1 MGRDL
6 GRAEHAVLDF
16 LEALGFD
23 PKNDSELRDTP
34 SRVVAAFANELL
46 RGYDVDLEALFSE
59 AAMAAVER
67 LPTARAPA
75 DSTDPTTESSA
86 EPARSHQWVL
96 LRELNLA
103 TVCPHHLLPALGVAT
118 VGYVAGEQLFGL
130 GTLASLVDAL
140 SRRLALQEAI
150 GQGVVDALMQ
160 HGGAQAAY
168 CEITLTH
175 SCLSARTPGREL
187 AKVTTI
193 ATSASFS
200 AELMACLTLAL
211 SRSSAHGV

>member
-23 PKNDSELRDTP
+23 PNNDSELRDTP
-34 SRVVAAFANELL
+34 ARVVAAFANELL
-46 RGYDVDLEALFSE
+46 RGYEVDLETLFSE
-59 AAMAAVER
+59 ASVTSGESP
-67 LPTARAPA
+67 LTANKA
-75 DSTDPTTESSA
+75 TTESVA
-86 EPARSHQWVL
+86 PAARSDQWVL

-118 VGYVAGEQLFGL
+118 VGYVAGERLFGL

-140 SRRLALQEAI
+140 SRRLALQEGI

-187 AKVTTI
+187 AKVTTF
-193 ATSASFS
+193 ATSASLS
-200 AELMACLTLAL
+200 AELMASLSLAL
-211 SRSSAHGV
+211 GRSSTLGV

>member
-34 SRVVAAFANELL
+34 ARVVAAFANELL
-46 RGYDVDLEALFSE
+46 RGYEVDLEMLFSE
-59 AAMAAVER
+59 PCV
-67 LPTARAPA
+67 APA
-75 DSTDPTTESSA
+75 
-86 EPARSHQWVL
+86 ARSGQWVL
-96 LRELNLA
+96 LRDLNLA
-103 TVCPHHLLPALGVAT
+103 TVCPHHLLPALGVAS
-118 VGYVAGEQLFGL
+118 VGYVAGERLFGL

-140 SRRLALQEAI
+140 SRRLALQEGI
-150 GQGVVDALMQ
+150 GQDVVDALMQ

-187 AKVTTI
+187 AKVTTL
-193 ATSASFS
+193 ATSASLS
-200 AELMACLTLAL
+200 AELMASLSLAL
-211 SRSSAHGV
+211 GRSSAHGV

>member
-6 GRAEHAVLDF
+6 GRAQHAVLDF

-23 PKNDSELRDTP
+23 PKNDSELLDTP
-34 SRVVAAFANELL
+34 ARVVAAFANELL
-46 RGYDVDLEALFSE
+46 RGYEVDLETLFSE
-59 AAMAAVER
+59 PCV
-67 LPTARAPA
+67 APA
-75 DSTDPTTESSA
+75 
-86 EPARSHQWVL
+86 ARSGQWVL
-96 LRELNLA
+96 LCDLNLA

-118 VGYVAGEQLFGL
+118 VGYVAGERLFGL

-140 SRRLALQEAI
+140 SRRLALQEGI

-187 AKVTTI
+187 AKVTTL
-193 ATSASFS
+193 ATSASLS
-200 AELMACLTLAL
+200 AELMASLSLAL
-211 SRSSAHGV
+211 GRSSAPGV

>member
-6 GRAEHAVLDF
+6 ARAEHAVLDF

-34 SRVVAAFANELL
+34 ARVVAAFADELL
-46 RGYDVDLEALFSE
+46 RGYEVDLEALFSE
-59 AAMAAVER
+59 ACV
-67 LPTARAPA
+67 APA
-75 DSTDPTTESSA
+75 
-86 EPARSHQWVL
+86 ARSDQWVL
-96 LRELNLA
+96 LRKLNLA

-118 VGYVAGEQLFGL
+118 VGYVAGERLFGL

-140 SRRLALQEAI
+140 SRRLALQEGI

-175 SCLSARTPGREL
+175 GCLSARTPGREH
-187 AKVTTI
+187 AKVTTV
-193 ATSASFS
+193 ATSASLS
-200 AELMACLTLAL
+200 VELMASLSLAL
-211 SRSSAHGV
+211 GRSSAHGV

>member
-23 PKNDSELRDTP
+23 PKNDSELLDTP
-34 SRVVAAFANELL
+34 ARVVAAFANELL
-46 RGYDVDLEALFSE
+46 RGYEVDLETLFSE
-59 AAMAAVER
+59 PCV
-67 LPTARAPA
+67 APA
-75 DSTDPTTESSA
+75 
-86 EPARSHQWVL
+86 ARSGQWVL
-96 LRELNLA
+96 LCDLNLA

-118 VGYVAGEQLFGL
+118 VGYVAGERLFGL

-140 SRRLALQEAI
+140 SRRLALQEGI

-187 AKVTTI
+187 AKVTTL
-193 ATSASFS
+193 ATSASLS
-200 AELMACLTLAL
+200 AELMASLSLAL
-211 SRSSAHGV
+211 GRSSAPGV